1 MANALERVHEPE
13 AKSMGGKTKRIS
25 VLLQNQSAI
34 SNGFVTLAP
43 WRSEFYGMPPQD
55 YNFIGTNDWM
65 NLLAAHEYR
74 HMVQYTRSITGINKF
89 IYYLFGQNGLAVTS
103 FVSAPLWFWE
113 GDAVATETAFTNSG
127 RGRIPYFDL
136 LLRTNLQEGR
146 TFNYN
151 KQYLRS
157 YKHNISDHYVLGYH
171 MVSYLRKKT
180 GQADIWERIAKRAWR
195 TPYIPFTFSRAIKK
209 EAGMNV
215 RQLYREMATD
225 YRSEWSNERGS
236 EATAGE
242 TINPR
247 NSGAYTD
254 YLYPQAQP
262 DGSVIAWKRGIGDVD
277 ELVVLRDGDEQR
289 LHTLGP
295 PNSSGQLSA
304 VADKIVWN
312 EYRYDPRWQV
322 RSYSVVMKYDLK
334 DGKARQL
341 TANSRYA
348 SAVLSPDGNRIATV
362 ETTTNY
368 ETRLT
373 ILDSSTGE
381 VVKQFDNAAN
391 DAISMPRWVDD
402 NRVAALRTANNL
414 KTIAIYDLSS
424 GNSSDVFQPT
434 AESVGH
440 PVPIENFVLYNS
452 PVTGV
457 DNIFAIDLTSGQ
469 RFQVTSAAYGA
480 FNPNVSPDGQ
490 WLYFNN
496 QTRDGFDVVR
506 IPFDRNSWKP
516 VASTAVDN
524 ATAKVLTEQ
533 EGGQNLFASSVD
545 KDFAMRPYRK
555 GAHMLNFHSWG
566 AYTTSSLSSVNLGI
580 YSRDLLNTT
589 SIEAGYQLDVSERT
603 GAWNATISYQGFYPI
618 IDLTVSQGNRKST
631 REIVENNEIIPATY
645 TWTEQTVKPSL
656 RIPLLLTRS
665 RFNTTLIVKNAV
677 ALTRVSGFTN
687 ETLGTPNRFFLDQQ
701 PNGTL
706 LTDEFG
712 FEFTNLMRR
721 SRRDFLS
728 KWGQRLEIKSIGA
741 LTGSDFTARTTA
753 AIGYLFFPGV
763 FKHHSIYTIGAYQ
776 NMKITFYPEN
786 YLLRN
791 QIPRPRGG
799 FLSPAFENFYF
810 GSVNY
815 SMPVWYPDIAL
826 GPFINFQ
833 RVRANF
839 YYDYGFGDTY
849 VVNTARSS
857 INSNTFISTGV
868 EVRFDG
874 NFMRLLGQFDLGF
887 RYSYRITDQAP
898 FFELI
903 FGSFGF

>member
-1 MANALERVHEPE
+1 MKSLQRSLLITSFVVVSTTLLAQENNPFSLRWKQINTDHFNVLFPVGYEKQGLRMANALERVHEPE

-457 DNIFAIDLTSGQ
+457 DNIFAIDLASGQ

-516 VASTAVDN
+516 VASTAVDDT
-524 ATAKVLTEQ
+524 TAKVLTEQ

-603 GAWNATISYQGFYPI
+603 GAWNAT
-618 IDLTVSQGNRKST
+618 
-631 REIVENNEIIPATY
+631 
-645 TWTEQTVKPSL
+645 
-656 RIPLLLTRS
+656 
-665 RFNTTLIVKNAV
+665 
-677 ALTRVSGFTN
+677 
-687 ETLGTPNRFFLDQQ
+687 
-701 PNGTL
+701 
-706 LTDEFG
+706 
-712 FEFTNLMRR
+712 
-721 SRRDFLS
+721 
-728 KWGQRLEIKSIGA
+728 
-741 LTGSDFTARTTA
+741 
-753 AIGYLFFPGV
+753 
-763 FKHHSIYTIGAYQ
+763 
-776 NMKITFYPEN
+776 
-786 YLLRN
+786 
-791 QIPRPRGG
+791 
-799 FLSPAFENFYF
+799 
-810 GSVNY
+810 
-815 SMPVWYPDIAL
+815 
-826 GPFINFQ
+826 
-833 RVRANF
+833 
-839 YYDYGFGDTY
+839 
-849 VVNTARSS
+849 
-857 INSNTFISTGV
+857 
-868 EVRFDG
+868 
-874 NFMRLLGQFDLGF
+874 
-887 RYSYRITDQAP
+887 
-898 FFELI
+898 
-903 FGSFGF
+903 